1 MAPAAS
7 ATTTNNKQDGELRI
21 LCVDGVASAVSSRPR
36 SSSTES
42 ELQRIE
48 GSPTARLADYFDYI
62 VGTSTSALVTT
73 MLAAPN
79 KDSRP
84 LCTTKEIIDLYLQEG
99 ARIFRNDHKVVGDS
113 HEGLLKQPGESR
125 LKPVKN

>member
-99 ARIFRNDHKVVGDS
+99 AGIFRNDHKV
-113 HEGLLKQPGESR
+113 
-125 LKPVKN
+125 

>member
-99 ARIFRNDHKVVGDS
+99 ARIFRNDHKVVGDR

>member
-21 LCVDGVASAVSSRPR
+21 LCIDGGGIRGLIPAKILEYL
-36 SSSTES
+36 ES

-48 GSPTARLADYFDYI
+48 ASPTARLADYFDYI
-62 VGTSTSALVTT
+62 VGTSTGALVTT

-79 KDSRP
+79 KDNRP

-99 ARIFRNDHKVVGDS
+99 AGIFRNDHKA
-113 HEGLLKQPGESR
+113 
-125 LKPVKN
+125 